1 MAGTPVLLFSGTPT
15 IFEPTTYEEAIA
27 CLDAPL
33 WIEAMV
39 KESNAFI
46 HNRSFIDV
54 PRPAKTNVV
63 NGKWLFHVKLLLGED
78 PVYKARNVAKGFTQ
92 KHGFDFFDTYSP
104 TATPPVVR
112 VFLDFVGRRGML
124 LHSMD
129 VTTTFL
135 QGDLHELIFMERPKG
150 FHAPHD
156 PSTVWKLLRP
166 VYGLKQAPR
175 EWHAKLSSTLRELG
189 FRPSRAASGLFLRT
203 TPSPFYIL
211 VYVDDMLLAADTDA
225 EMQEVKDELQR
236 RLACKDLG
244 EVRNYLGMEIT
255 RDLKAKTISL
265 SQSFYIEKVL
275 ETFGMSK
282 AKPIATPLAVGHQLS
297 PPATPTDSSNP
308 YAELFGALMYAMVC
322 TRPDLAYPVSVL
334 ARFVGVGRH
343 TEEHMTAAGR
353 VLRYLQHTKDY
364 TLTLGGA
371 DPPVLTGFSD
381 SSWADSQPDRRNSQG
396 YGFTLGS
403 GLIS

>member
-1 MAGTPVLLFSGTPT
+1 
-15 IFEPTTYEEAIA
+15 
-27 CLDAPL
+27 
-33 WIEAMV
+33 MV

-63 NGKWLFHVKLLLGED
+63 KGKWLFRVKLLPGED
-78 PVYKARNVAKGFTQ
+78 PVYKARYVAKGFTQ
-92 KHGFDFFDTYSP
+92 KHGFDFFETYSP

-129 VTTTFL
+129 VTTAFL

-166 VYGLKQAPR
+166 VYGLRQAPR

-189 FRPSRAASGLFLRT
+189 FRPSRAASSLFLRT
-203 TPSPFYIL
+203 APSPFYIL

-275 ETFGMSK
+275 ERFGMSK

-308 YAELFGALMYAMVC
+308 YAELIGARMYAMVC

-343 TEEHMTAAGR
+343 TEEHMTAARR
-353 VLRYLQHTKDY
+353 VLLYLQHTKNY
-364 TLTLGGA
+364 SLTLGGA

-381 SSWADSQPDRRNSQG
+381 SSWADSQPDRRS
-396 YGFTLGS
+396 S
-403 GLIS
+403 

>member
-1 MAGTPVLLFSGTPT
+1 MAGTPVLLFSGTPI

-63 NGKWLFHVKLLLGED
+63 KGKWLFRVKLLPGED
-78 PVYKARNVAKGFTQ
+78 PVYKARYVAKGFTQ
-92 KHGFDFFDTYSP
+92 KHGFDFFETYSP
-104 TATPPVVR
+104 TATLPVVR
-112 VFLDFVGRRGML
+112 V
-124 LHSMD
+124 
-129 VTTTFL
+129 
-135 QGDLHELIFMERPKG
+135 

-166 VYGLKQAPR
+166 VYGLKQASR

-189 FRPSRAASGLFLRT
+189 FRPSRAASSLFLRT

-225 EMQEVKDELQR
+225 EMQEVKDEPQR

-275 ETFGMSK
+275 ERFGMSK

-308 YAELFGALMYAMVC
+308 YAELVGALMYAMVC

-343 TEEHMTAAGR
+343 TEEHMTAAR
-353 VLRYLQHTKDY
+353 CVLRYLQHTKDY

-371 DPPVLTGFSD
+371 DPPVLTSFSD

-403 GLIS
+403 GLISWRSTRSSSIALSSCEAELYAVTMAA

>member
-1 MAGTPVLLFSGTPT
+1 
-15 IFEPTTYEEAIA
+15 
-27 CLDAPL
+27 
-33 WIEAMV
+33 
-39 KESNAFI
+39 
-46 HNRSFIDV
+46 
-54 PRPAKTNVV
+54 
-63 NGKWLFHVKLLLGED
+63 
-78 PVYKARNVAKGFTQ
+78 
-92 KHGFDFFDTYSP
+92 
-104 TATPPVVR
+104 
-112 VFLDFVGRRGML
+112 
-124 LHSMD
+124 
-129 VTTTFL
+129 
-135 QGDLHELIFMERPKG
+135 MERPKG

-189 FRPSRAASGLFLRT
+189 FRPSRAASSLFFRT
-203 TPSPFYIL
+203 APSPFYIL

-275 ETFGMSK
+275 ERFGMSK

-308 YAELFGALMYAMVC
+308 YAELVGALMYAMVC
-322 TRPDLAYPVSVL
+322 TCPDLAYPVSVL

-343 TEEHMTAAGR
+343 TEEHMTAARR
-353 VLRYLQHTKDY
+353 VLRYLQHTKNY
-364 TLTLGGA
+364 SLTLGGA

-381 SSWADSQPDRRNSQG
+381 SSCADSQPDRRSSQG
-396 YGFTLGS
+396 YGFSLGS
-403 GLIS
+403 GLISWRSTRSSSIALSSCEAELYAVTMAAQEARWLSYLLTDLSSPQPCPTLWCDNASTIHLTKEAVFHGRSKHIELRHYFVRNLVQDGHITVRKIDSSSNPADIFTKALDRATHSAILPLLGLAPHGD